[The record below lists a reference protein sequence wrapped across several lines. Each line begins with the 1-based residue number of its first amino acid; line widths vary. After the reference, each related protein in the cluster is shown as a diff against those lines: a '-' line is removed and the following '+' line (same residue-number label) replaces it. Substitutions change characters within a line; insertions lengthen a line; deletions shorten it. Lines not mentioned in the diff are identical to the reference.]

1 MVVVVGFALLGLMV
15 TPVRKQVF
23 LLVITVITNVMHCM
37 TTTAITVQK
46 SGRRPFKKSAF
57 GGEKI
62 AACGSPSLTLPRGEN
77 ANQKTSFPSCH
88 HRHHQCHALH
98 DDNSHHGSK
107 SGRRPFKKSDF
118 GGEKIA
124 ACGVHSLTPQGARM
138 LTWCG
143 SHSGCVGWMEHES
156 RRVLNLRRCSIYL
169 IIYVSL
175 CMGGGIYGVSL

>member
-1 MVVVVGFALLGLMV
+1 MVAVVGFALLGLMV

-23 LLVITVITNVMHCM
+23 LLVITVITNVMHSM

-46 SGRRPFKKSAF
+46 AAAGR
-57 GGEKI
+57 
-62 AACGSPSLTLPRGEN
+62 
-77 ANQKTSFPSCH
+77 
-88 HRHHQCHALH
+88 
-98 DDNSHHGSK
+98 SK
-107 SGRRPFKKSDF
+107 SPPLAVKKQLLAVTLFNS
-118 GGEKIA
+118 
-124 ACGVHSLTPQGARM
+124 PQGARM

-156 RRVLNLRRCSIYL
+156 RRILNLRKCSIYL